1 MRQYPLTCG
10 NVKCQTSQTPLWR
23 KGWVAP
29 DGRTIMLCNACG
41 LHYKKGHSCTYCNQ
55 IYRESDADDNS
66 NPWIGCDRCSRWTHQ
81 KCEEKAG
88 FECKSGSP
96 YMCPECRALQNNDQ
110 SSKSPDTAKNNGNLK
125 KRRRKPILPVNTSAS
140 NSKGSAKSSTKSSSS
155 ASTPIS
161 PNTPPSALYMFS
173 NFFNSLPFNNTDANW
188 SNVMSCD
195 EEYLAGSVTLDAL
208 IGANGQFGYNI
219 PNLSNNNRA
228 EASAQPSGAKS
239 RYSGKRRANSR
250 ANGISD
256 NQSTRNSL
264 STSKK
269 RGSASGK
276 SPEKK
281 RRSNNSY
288 NSLQQRRNR
297 NNRSENGVDSY
308 EVSKIFDHP
317 SDFRYSDNDSRL
329 VSRFLQDQTDDT
341 SDDKENS
348 ITLPKKKRSTRAYKI
363 WSSEDEATQSRE
375 ASEETEESEEEI
387 IILEGKHFTYP
398 KVNVSKNEASNII
411 REKCFGLAHVKSLS
425 PLASLW
431 AICALERKSL
441 KSAVQGQGIK

>member
-1 MRQYPLTCG
+1 
-10 NVKCQTSQTPLWR
+10 
-23 KGWVAP
+23 
-29 DGRTIMLCNACG
+29 MLCNACG
-41 LHYKKGHSCTYCNQ
+41 LHYKKGHSCIYCNQ

-88 FECKSGSP
+88 FQCKSGSP

-110 SSKSPDTAKNNGNLK
+110 TGIGLDTAKNNGNLK
-125 KRRRKPILPVNTSAS
+125 KRRRKPTLSSNNSAS
-140 NSKGSAKSSTKSSSS
+140 NSKNSDKSSAKLSSS

-161 PNTPPSALYMFS
+161 PNTPPSALFMFS
-173 NFFNSLPFNNTDANW
+173 NFFNSLPFNSTDTNW

-195 EEYLAGSVTLDAL
+195 EEFLAGSVTLDAL
-208 IGANGQFGYNI
+208 IGANGQFGYGI
-219 PNLSNNNRA
+219 PNISNANHA
-228 EASAQPSGAKS
+228 ETTMQHSVAKS
-239 RYSGKRRANSR
+239 RYSRKRRANSR
-250 ANGISD
+250 PNNTAD

-269 RGSASGK
+269 RGSASET
-276 SPEKK
+276 SAEKK
-281 RRSNNSY
+281 RRSNNSH
-288 NSLQQRRNR
+288 NSPQQRRTR
-297 NNRSENGVDSY
+297 NNTSQNDVDSY

-317 SDFRYSDNDSRL
+317 SDFRYSGNDSQL
-329 VSRFLQDQTDDT
+329 VNRFLQDQADDT

-348 ITLPKKKRSTRAYKI
+348 ITLPKKKRSTRAYKT
-363 WSSEDEATQSRE
+363 WSSEDEDNEGTE
-375 ASEETEESEEEI
+375 VSEETEESEEEEEI

-411 REKCFGLAHVKSLS
+411 REKCFGLAQVKSLS

-441 KSAVQGQGIK
+441 KSAVRSQGVK